1 MSLNE
6 DMKNFFDD
14 NEIKKIFDDEIKFKM
29 KLNLKDNVYKYLL
42 DAKNLEKFS
51 ASLAAGLAVA
61 ASGYLAWLATL
72 GIGGKF
78 LLIVGLGAN
87 PIGWWALAGFGGAAL
102 MYGGKTLID
111 KFDKEAHDKI
121 PKFLNTPLDYLGQN
135 LLNIILPITIKIS
148 MIHGKLTQE
157 DETVIIEQF
166 KNWGYNE
173 NYIKDEIKGIRSYI
187 GELNIIDT
195 KKKLQAIC
203 KKVDGLEFDALKG
216 LVVETLED
224 IFSKKTDK
232 TNFMEFTN
240 QIKNLD

>member
-6 DMKNFFDD
+6 DMKNFFDND
-14 NEIKKIFDDEIKFKM
+14 EIKKIFDNEIKFKM
-29 KLNLKDNVYKYLL
+29 KLNLKDSVYKYLL

-61 ASGYLAWLATL
+61 ASGYLAWLGTL
-72 GIGGKF
+72 GIGGK
-78 LLIVGLGAN
+78 LLVLVGLGAN
-87 PIGWWALAGFGGAAL
+87 PIGWWALAGVGGAAL

-111 KFDKEAHDKI
+111 KFDKEAHEKI

-135 LLNIILPITIKIS
+135 LVNIILPGAIKIS
-148 MIHGKLTQE
+148 MVNGRISQE
-157 DETVIIEQF
+157 DEIVIIEQF
-166 KNWGYNE
+166 KNWGYSE

-203 KKVDGLEFDALKG
+203 KEVDGLEYDILKA
-216 LVVETLED
+216 LVVETLEN
-224 IFSKKTDK
+224 IFSKKIDK

-240 QIKNLD
+240 QIKSLD